1 MDTSSI
7 SFTALYTGHVW
18 YANQMSERF
27 FTTPASH
34 ALYWA
39 MQPFETAARKVAGM
53 NVTDTLLQRHQII
66 DQRLDELIRQDGV
79 TQVLEI
85 ACGLSPRGFHF
96 VQKYPHLRYVEAD
109 LPEMV
114 ARKRNIIARHGQ
126 LGQHHDVQVCNF
138 FEKDTAASLEN
149 LVHREFD
156 TSRPLV
162 VLTEGLVN
170 YFELPVISTVWSR
183 LARLGTD
190 FPAAWY
196 LTDLYHDF
204 PGRAAPFIRAAAR
217 MLGTVARSDVSLH
230 FSNDEQI
237 EDGFKACGFSAV
249 TVHKPEDWYDRLP
262 IPHSRSRIRV
272 VEAAV
277 SRRSPL

>member
-39 MQPFETAARKVAGM
+39 MQPLEATARKLAGM

-66 DQRLDELIRQDGV
+66 DQRLDELIRHEGV

-96 VQKYPHLRYVEAD
+96 VQKYPQLRYVEAD
-109 LPEMV
+109 LPHMV
-114 ARKRNIIARHGQ
+114 TRKRNILARHGQ

-138 FEKDTAASLEN
+138 FEKDTTGSLEN
-149 LVHREFD
+149 LVRREFD
-156 TSRPLV
+156 STRPLV
-162 VLTEGLVN
+162 ILTEGLVN
-170 YFELPVISTVWSR
+170 YFELPVISAVWARIAR
-183 LARLGTD
+183 LAGT
-190 FPAAWY
+190 FPKAWY
-196 LTDLYHDF
+196 LTDLYPDL
-204 PGRAAPFIRAAAR
+204 PGRAAPFVRTAAKLLGAVSRAE
-217 MLGTVARSDVSLH
+217 VSLH
-230 FSNDEQI
+230 FNHDEQI
-237 EDGFKACGFSAV
+237 EDGFKACGFSPV

-262 IPHSRSRIRV
+262 IPQSRSRIRV
-272 VEAAV
+272 VEATV
-277 SRRSPL
+277 STRSPS